1 MGAVIEATDKTFE
14 EEVLKADLPV
24 LVDFWGPGCPPCARL
39 APILEKIATDM
50 AGKAKI
56 VKVNVAQEYAMATKY
71 GVTMVPT
78 LLLFKNGSITET
90 VVGLRLEDELR
101 QLMTAAQAG

>member
-1 MGAVIEATDKTFE
+1 
-14 EEVLKADLPV
+14 
-24 LVDFWGPGCPPCARL
+24 
-39 APILEKIATDM
+39 
-50 AGKAKI
+50 
-56 VKVNVAQEYAMATKY
+56 MATKY

-101 QLMTAAQAG
+101 QLMTAAQSG